1 MRRFAIGLAVLSCV
15 LVLPSV
21 VFAQAGIA
29 GNVKDSSGAVLPG
42 VTVEAASPALIEKTR
57 SVVTDGG
64 GNYKIENIR
73 PGTYSVTFTLPGFN
87 TVKRDGIEL
96 AGSFVATVNA
106 DMKVG
111 AIEETITVTGETP
124 IVDIQ
129 STARQQVLNKDVI
142 EAIPTG
148 RSYNA
153 LGVLLPGVNS
163 NAQDVGGQNGGG
175 MATLTAHGSAGG
187 DQRILQN
194 GLNVMTLQTGG
205 GNIGGMIP
213 NQSGAQ
219 EVAVD
224 TDAASAERQTG
235 GVAINYIQ
243 RDGGNTLKS
252 YSFFTYSNEN
262 LASSNL
268 SSRVETGPWGAPGV
282 ANAPGLTSANQIK
295 SNWEVN
301 PSFGGP
307 IKKDKLWYYYSL
319 RYQRAENYAAG
330 MFQNANAL
338 NPASYTYVP
347 TGTKALSRDG
357 FWDDSQLRMTW
368 QASAKNKFAGTW
380 DQQSYC
386 QCPDNISATV
396 APEAARDRRF
406 PTQQLIH
413 GEWFSPI
420 TSKVLVEF
428 VGLHRTERW
437 GNMDL
442 RPEAQSPMWPSFG
455 GSFDHYFPAAAYPTY
470 QSLIGVMEQAPVNG
484 QQANLAYRAYSGQ
497 SVSAAGAST
506 FTPLNNNWVPSYHYR
521 GSVSYVTGTHSVKVG
536 FNEAVGYIYGT
547 NYMQEPLALRA
558 NSAKAPVDANGNIL
572 NPIFNQATY
581 FLLPTNAQNNQD
593 HDFGL
598 YAQDKWTL
606 KRLTLNYG
614 VRFDWFKSEFPD
626 QTLDPATQLVAL
638 SVANGGSGI
647 TPRAS
652 APELLDHHGGGIAGP
667 GDG

>member
-1 MRRFAIGLAVLSCV
+1 MRRLVKVGAVLSC
-15 LVLPSV
+15 LVLLPAA

-87 TVKRDGIEL
+87 TVKREGIEL

-148 RSYNA
+148 RSYSA
-153 LGVLLPGVNS
+153 LGVLLPGVNNS
-163 NAQDVGGQNGGG
+163 EKDVGGQNGGG
-175 MATLTAHGSAGG
+175 MATLTVHGSAGG
-187 DQRILQN
+187 DQRVLQN

-243 RDGGNTLKS
+243 RDGGNTFKS

-262 LASSNL
+262 LVSDNL
-268 SSRVETGPWGAPGV
+268 TDRIKTGPYG
-282 ANAPGLTSANQIK
+282 
-295 SNWEVN
+295 
-301 PSFGGP
+301 
-307 IKKDKLWYYYSL
+307 
-319 RYQRAENYAAG
+319 AAG
-330 MFQNANAL
+330 RDQRGRVDVGQRDQVELGSEPQLRRADQEGQAVVL
-338 NPASYTYVP
+338 LRA
-347 TGTKALSRDG
+347 ALSARAKLLGRDVPERERVQPDEMDVRADG
-357 FWDDSQLRMTW
+357 GQGVVARRLLGRLAAAHDVAGLGEEQVRRHVGPAGRT
-368 QASAKNKFAGTW
+368 ASARTT
-380 DQQSYC
+380 
-386 QCPDNISATV
+386 ISSTN

-420 TSKVLVEF
+420 TSRVLVEF

-442 RPEAQSPMWPSFG
+442 RPQDQSPMWPSFG
-455 GSFDHYFPAAAYPTY
+455 GSFDRYFPAVGLRDLPDADR
-470 QSLIGVMEQAPVNG
+470 QRRS
-484 QQANLAYRAYSGQ
+484 R
-497 SVSAAGAST
+497 
-506 FTPLNNNWVPSYHYR
+506 TPLTTR
-521 GSVSYVTGTHSVKVG
+521 RRT
-536 FNEAVGYIYGT
+536 
-547 NYMQEPLALRA
+547 
-558 NSAKAPVDANGNIL
+558 
-572 NPIFNQATY
+572 
-581 FLLPTNAQNNQD
+581 
-593 HDFGL
+593 
-598 YAQDKWTL
+598 
-606 KRLTLNYG
+606 
-614 VRFDWFKSEFPD
+614 
-626 QTLDPATQLVAL
+626 
-638 SVANGGSGI
+638 
-647 TPRAS
+647 
-652 APELLDHHGGGIAGP
+652 
-667 GDG
+667 